1 MERGGGDG
9 TPVDDRDDMDVD
21 EMFGSD
27 TPSSGSDS
35 DVPLR
40 PPKPSSTKSA
50 PSSTPSSVSPAT
62 DEKKVAATSA
72 SISTTSAATMDS
84 TVSNVPA
91 TDDEASEDN
100 DHELTTW
107 AAIDMQPA
115 MNLIDKLTKTSVD
128 AAKDFNASVVSTTH
142 QLVSGCDSVLLEIK
156 HISDIRDTMKRKA
169 ASSAHSTPSVTMAS
183 HALGTSML
191 PASSSSTVPP
201 PSVVTTSAATPSLDK
216 GTEDQTDRV
225 LYKIEASIE
234 KFRELAEMIQTTSM
248 HHEALL
254 VQKLHLPS
262 SSIQTMFSSIH
273 NAAAAAT
280 SAAIAQIRHHIPR
293 TLTSEQ
299 RTKLQTWYYSYPR
312 PLADELE
319 LMSSIL
325 SYPPYSTT
333 SFSLVHPQHVR
344 DWFKRRRFRER
355 MRLVVQAVEA
365 AGGSNDPVSLHAA
378 EATVRA
384 RMELRI
390 QTLREAVNP
399 DELVRE
405 LEHVRLSS
413 SLYSNAASSFS
424 HKRNL
429 DQFLAAAQHAILA
442 PGGPQSADKKPRLL
456 QAGGHGGASASS
468 STLFHVSSGGV
479 DDVDDAI
486 VVKVASKFEV
496 EAIQRRLQTLLQA
509 PKTTANTNSIQQA
522 MDVLRSLDI
531 SSELRQSTGLVS
543 DLKRVLK
550 VYKKPS
556 LLRRTTEALMES
568 LGQATMAK
576 KTKRSSGPP
585 PVVVSASSPPPPPP
599 LGTQPAT
606 EIKPGGTTSKR
617 KKGAKLLRPMKFSMQ
632 QVAALETWFQNTFKP
647 SQAEMEEY
655 LDALNAVPLR
665 DPKQTVDV
673 NMTQLRR
680 WFNKRR
686 CLRRPPYALMTTKD
700 KKEFGDD
707 DNDEVGGTPD
717 DYDEDEVDED
727 DEGGTP
733 ASQTATGS
741 SVGALA
747 SDDDDQAS
755 SDDSSSD

>member
-1 MERGGGDG
+1 MERDETPMEDG
-9 TPVDDRDDMDVD
+9 DDMDVE

-27 TPSSGSDS
+27 SPSSGSDS
-35 DVPLR
+35 DAPLR
-40 PPKPSSTKSA
+40 PAKVGAA
-50 PSSTPSSVSPAT
+50 PQAKQSVASSPA
-62 DEKKVAATSA
+62 DDKKVA
-72 SISTTSAATMDS
+72 STQQPSAAPGKTAAPLTTDS

-100 DHELTTW
+100 DHELATW

-115 MNLIDKLTKTSVD
+115 IDLIDKLAKTCVD

-156 HISDIRDTMKRKA
+156 HISDIRDSMKRKA
-169 ASSAHSTPSVTMAS
+169 VNSAHTAPSSMLLAS

-191 PASSSSTVPP
+191 PASSS
-201 PSVVTTSAATPSLDK
+201 TSAPPQSFATAPAVATPPSLDK

-254 VQKLHLPS
+254 VHKLHLPP
-262 SSIQTMFSSIH
+262 SSIETMVTSIH

-280 SAAIAQIRHHIPR
+280 SAAIAQVRHRMPR
-293 TLTSEQ
+293 TLSPEQ

-312 PLADELE
+312 PLADELD

-325 SYPPYSTT
+325 SYPPYST
-333 SFSLVHPQHVR
+333 SCSLVHPQHVR

-365 AGGSNDPVSLHAA
+365 SSDPASPLSLHAA
-378 EATVRA
+378 EASVRA

-413 SLYSNAASSFS
+413 SLYSNVASSFG

-429 DQFLAAAQHAILA
+429 DQFLAAAHHAIL
-442 PGGPQSADKKPRLL
+442 GGASDKKKPRL
-456 QAGGHGGASASS
+456 QVPGGAAASS
-468 STLFHVSSGGV
+468 SAAYPAALGV

-486 VVKVASKFEV
+486 VVKVASKFEL

-509 PKTTANTNSIQQA
+509 PKTTANTNNIQQA

-531 SSELRQSTGLVS
+531 SNELMQSTGVVA

-568 LGQATMAK
+568 LGQTTATK
-576 KTKRSSGPP
+576 KPKRP
-585 PVVVSASSPPPPPP
+585 AAPPPPPP
-599 LGTQPAT
+599 MVVSVAASSPLPPTALVSAA
-606 EIKPGGTTSKR
+606 GGEGKTTTTSKR

-632 QVAALETWFQNTFKP
+632 QVEALETWFQKTFKP
-647 SQAEMEEY
+647 SQSEMEEY
-655 LDALNAVPLR
+655 LDALNAEPLR

-686 CLRRPPYALMTTKD
+686 CLRRPPFALMTTKD
-700 KKEFGDD
+700 KKDD
-707 DNDEVGGTPD
+707 DDDMGGTPD
-717 DYDEDEVDED
+717 DYDEDEVDD
-727 DEGGTP
+727 DDDGGM
-733 ASQTATGS
+733 ATSHVS
-741 SVGALA
+741 STGLAGGALA
-747 SDDDDQAS
+747 SEDDDQAS
-755 SDDSSSD
+755 SDDSLSE